1 MVVTMKPSQPLDGVR
16 DERGEQIGKR
26 IHVGVHHVGA
36 FSLQLLKF
44 KKNVKKMP
52 KNAKMEKKGSKYL
65 NNVPLTR
72 FGGVD
77 QSGVTIIIDVINV
90 SGL

>member
-1 MVVTMKPSQPLDGVR
+1 MIKLKKVLPISKTELKDPTLK
-16 DERGEQIGKR
+16 KR
-26 IHVGVHHVGA
+26 VDNI
-36 FSLQLLKF
+36 FL
-44 KKNVKKMP
+44 N
-52 KNAKMEKKGSKYL
+52 KYL
-65 NNVPLTR
+65 NNVSLAR